1 MRAARQGSLDGLCG
15 VYAVVNALEPAGVNL
30 SRSMQRE
37 LFQQL
42 TYSLGAAAL
51 LAAMHDGMDA
61 FTLKG
66 AADLAFGWLAAR
78 HDTSLEVEL
87 PFMGRRRFRS
97 TGGFLRALRP
107 LVEGADTAVII
118 AFRGRGKAHWT
129 VVREFDGPDLL
140 LRDSD
145 GLTVLR
151 AKDFTIGE
159 GRWLFWPAD
168 TLLIRQ
174 VG

>member
-1 MRAARQGSLDGLCG
+1 
-15 VYAVVNALEPAGVNL
+15 
-30 SRSMQRE
+30 MQRE

-61 FTLKG
+61 FTLKR
-66 AADLAFGWLAAR
+66 AAASSPSAGWPPATTPRWRSSCPSWAAAA
-78 HDTSLEVEL
+78 SAA
-87 PFMGRRRFRS
+87 PAASCGRCGHWW
-97 TGGFLRALRP
+97 T
-107 LVEGADTAVII
+107 GADTAVII

-145 GLTVLR
+145 GLTALR
-151 AKDFTIGE
+151 AKDFTVDE

-168 TLLIRQ
+168 TLVIRQ
-174 VG
+174 LGGGA

>member
-1 MRAARQGSLDGLCG
+1 MRTARQGSLDGLCG
-15 VYAVVNALEPAGVNL
+15 VYAVVNALEPAGVVL
-30 SRSMQRE
+30 SRAMQRE

-66 AADLAFGWLAAR
+66 AADLAFGWLATR
-78 HDTSLEVEL
+78 YDTALEIEL

-107 LVEGADTAVII
+107 FVEGADTAVII

-129 VVREFDGPDLL
+129 VVREFDGSNLL

-151 AKDFTIGE
+151 PRTSTSVRGAGSSGPPT
-159 GRWLFWPAD
+159 PS
-168 TLLIRQ
+168 
-174 VG
+174 